1 MLRRIKLQLDY
12 IGRVT
17 GQTAGAMDLSDEAK
31 QLFVQR
37 MELLALKKRVEEET
51 HPPAGTKSPMQP
63 V

>member
-1 MLRRIKLQLDY
+1 
-12 IGRVT
+12 
-17 GQTAGAMDLSDEAK
+17 MDLSDEAK

-51 HPPAGTKSPMQP
+51 HPSPAGTKSPMQP